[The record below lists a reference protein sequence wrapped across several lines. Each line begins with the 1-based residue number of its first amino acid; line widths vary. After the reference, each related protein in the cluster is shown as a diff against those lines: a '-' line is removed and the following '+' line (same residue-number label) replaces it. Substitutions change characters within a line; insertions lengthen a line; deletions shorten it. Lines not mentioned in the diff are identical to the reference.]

1 MQQGTIASAV
11 EWRGTGL
18 HGGTACRV
26 RVSPADPETGLVF
39 VVRDDEAS
47 IEIPARPESV
57 VSTARATTLA
67 RPVSAAPGG
76 SNGSVR
82 AQVATVEHLLAT
94 LFVFGI
100 DDARIEVE
108 GGEIPVLDGSAAPF
122 VEGLRA
128 VGRRAQGGARRAL
141 AVREAFEVVEG
152 DRWIR
157 IEPAEEF
164 ELDYAIDFPHPS
176 IGRQRF
182 RLAGDL
188 GEVFVRELAG
198 ARTFGFEHE
207 VAKLRSLGLARG
219 GDLSNTL
226 VFGEAAIVNPDGLR
240 WPDEP
245 VRHKVVDLLGD
256 LALLGG
262 RLCARITA
270 ERAGHG
276 LHHALVRALVERRG
290 LSEARR
296 PVRASGSRRAV
307 VQPG

>member
-18 HGGTACRV
+18 HGGMACRA

-39 VVRDDEAS
+39 VVPCDGVS

-67 RPVSAAPGG
+67 RPVAAAPGG
-76 SNGSVR
+76 ANGSAS
-82 AQVATVEHLLAT
+82 AQVSTVEHLLAT
-94 LFVFGI
+94 LFAFGI

-108 GGEIPVLDGSAAPF
+108 GGEIPALDGSAAPF
-122 VEGLRA
+122 VAGLREA
-128 VGRRAQGGARRAL
+128 GRRAQGGARRAL
-141 AVREAFEVVEG
+141 GVRDAFEVVDG

-157 IEPAEEF
+157 IEPAEAF

-182 RLAGDL
+182 RLAGEL
-188 GEVFVRELAG
+188 GEVFARELAG

-207 VAKLRSLGLARG
+207 VEKLRSLGLARG

-226 VFGEAAIVNPDGLR
+226 VFGAAGLVNPEGLR

-262 RLCARITA
+262 SLFARITA

-290 LSEARR
+290 LTEERR
-296 PVRASGSRRAV
+296 PVRASASSRAV